1 MGAQLKKIGNLERE
15 AVYQV
20 REMFSYGREASLW
33 VWDEELKEN
42 IRDLAELPA
51 A

>member
-33 VWDEELKEN
+33 VWDEELKE
-42 IRDLAELPA
+42 RSQELTQVTD
-51 A
+51 